1 MHETEDLE
9 SKIEEICQD
18 SDKAAAVLKVATQTI
33 GLFII
38 YLLVKY
44 YVLNVRGKSNN
55 IKN

>member
-1 MHETEDLE
+1 MHETEGLE

-38 YLLVKY
+38 NICLQNVLHADIF
-44 YVLNVRGKSNN
+44 YVN
-55 IKN
+55 I